1 MQQNIVFD
9 ISSDNS
15 SSSNEDE
22 FIKIDQQNSSILSVR
37 APNLFDSDT
46 PQNFQQIPESTH
58 SVRKQPTVTFDT
70 INTSEGEKRYLIKWN
85 LQEKENRNRNTC
97 ITKTQLN
104 EKGRANS
111 KKHVNESVEYLQK
124 QKTDQQQQIK
134 SNQYKK
140 SQQAKRVS
148 NVCYSSIDNFQNQSM
163 AQELL
168 ELDLPALIS
177 QITNKRRVNNSFH
190 NNTNN
195 TVYNSN
201 ANQTLN
207 AIKVRMHCSI
217 IIQQIKFLIRNR
229 YSLINKRKI
238 NHFDFEIT
246 WQNCQLKIVKKKV
259 KIYCF
264 YFQLLLLIFLIKMN
278 CLFCQP
284 IRKTLYG
291 NNFEK
296 MQFKVSL
303 PERITNS
310 LYNKYAESQ
319 NYYFTKDIN
328 EIILDQP
335 TKPNIVF
342 KDLALLDEEVEYI
355 KKIYQPHSL
364 DNKMEVLTEFYK
376 FHNDLPR
383 WAVSSSI
390 VNILNEYYNQ
400 KRKLEYYKIQKIID
414 EENKNN
420 PEKPPKGIVGDEPIQ
435 TESTPPSHTIESG
448 IIVGNVLDELQ
459 NTPSYSKHNQEKNSK
474 KINNNNNN
482 NIHQQLLK
490 IEKLKTERQQD
501 NNNIIK
507 EFKLQQLLTTD
518 KMKNIKQLIT
528 SQKRQ
533 LKIIHPDQC
542 GELDPPKPKLKHQQ
556 ILEQLHKRVNEKIQL
571 KKKNLL
577 QNKDPSR
584 EIKSVHFGEDKKE
597 NFFKSPRNMKTQCTS
612 KMTPKSNSK
621 VGKTQTFHDS
631 SSRKLNNNL
640 LSTRNIGAKTC
651 HQISNN
657 IKAKMQSKPISFK
670 TLTTPRS
677 IQQKLSQ

>member
-1 MQQNIVFD
+1 
-9 ISSDNS
+9 
-15 SSSNEDE
+15 
-22 FIKIDQQNSSILSVR
+22 
-37 APNLFDSDT
+37 
-46 PQNFQQIPESTH
+46 
-58 SVRKQPTVTFDT
+58 
-70 INTSEGEKRYLIKWN
+70 
-85 LQEKENRNRNTC
+85 
-97 ITKTQLN
+97 
-104 EKGRANS
+104 
-111 KKHVNESVEYLQK
+111 
-124 QKTDQQQQIK
+124 
-134 SNQYKK
+134 
-140 SQQAKRVS
+140 
-148 NVCYSSIDNFQNQSM
+148 
-163 AQELL
+163 
-168 ELDLPALIS
+168 
-177 QITNKRRVNNSFH
+177 
-190 NNTNN
+190 
-195 TVYNSN
+195 
-201 ANQTLN
+201 
-207 AIKVRMHCSI
+207 
-217 IIQQIKFLIRNR
+217 
-229 YSLINKRKI
+229 
-238 NHFDFEIT
+238 
-246 WQNCQLKIVKKKV
+246 
-259 KIYCF
+259 
-264 YFQLLLLIFLIKMN
+264 MN

-284 IRKTLYG
+284 IRMTLYG
-291 NNFEK
+291 NNFEE

-342 KDLALLDEEVEYI
+342 KDLVLLDEDVEYM

-364 DNKMEVLTEFYK
+364 ENKMEVLTEFYK

-459 NTPSYSKHNQEKNSK
+459 NTPSYSKQDQEKVNRQ
-474 KINNNNNN
+474 INNNND
-482 NIHQQLLK
+482 IHQQILK
-490 IEKLKTERQQD
+490 IQKLKTERQQD

-507 EFKLQQLLTTD
+507 EFKLQQILTTD

-528 SQKRQ
+528 CQKRQ

-542 GELDPPKPKLKHQQ
+542 GELEPPKPKLIHQQ
-556 ILEQLHKRVNEKIQL
+556 ILDQLHKRVNEKIQL
-571 KKKNLL
+571 KKRNLL

-612 KMTPKSNSK
+612 KMTPKSYSK

-657 IKAKMQSKPISFK
+657 IKSKMQQKPISFK

-677 IQQKLSQ
+677 VQQKLQI

>member
-1 MQQNIVFD
+1 M
-9 ISSDNS
+9 
-15 SSSNEDE
+15 
-22 FIKIDQQNSSILSVR
+22 
-37 APNLFDSDT
+37 A
-46 PQNFQQIPESTH
+46 
-58 SVRKQPTVTFDT
+58 
-70 INTSEGEKRYLIKWN
+70 
-85 LQEKENRNRNTC
+85 
-97 ITKTQLN
+97 ITL
-104 EKGRANS
+104 
-111 KKHVNESVEYLQK
+111 KK
-124 QKTDQQQQIK
+124 
-134 SNQYKK
+134 
-140 SQQAKRVS
+140 
-148 NVCYSSIDNFQNQSM
+148 
-163 AQELL
+163 
-168 ELDLPALIS
+168 
-177 QITNKRRVNNSFH
+177 
-190 NNTNN
+190 
-195 TVYNSN
+195 
-201 ANQTLN
+201 
-207 AIKVRMHCSI
+207 CS
-217 IIQQIKFLIRNR
+217 
-229 YSLINKRKI
+229 
-238 NHFDFEIT
+238 
-246 WQNCQLKIVKKKV
+246 LK
-259 KIYCF
+259 
-264 YFQLLLLIFLIKMN
+264 
-278 CLFCQP
+278 
-284 IRKTLYG
+284 
-291 NNFEK
+291 
-296 MQFKVSL
+296 KVSL

-342 KDLALLDEEVEYI
+342 KDLALLDEDVEYM
-355 KKIYQPHSL
+355 KKIYQPHCL
-364 DNKMEVLTEFYK
+364 DNKMEVLTEFYKFK

-459 NTPSYSKHNQEKNSK
+459 NTPSYSKLDQD
-474 KINNNNNN
+474 KIGRKINNNN

-507 EFKLQQLLTTD
+507 EFKLSQLLTND
-518 KMKNIKQLIT
+518 KIKNIKLLIT

-542 GELDPPKPKLKHQQ
+542 GQLDLPKPKLKHQQ
-556 ILEQLHKRVNEKIQL
+556 ILEQLHKRVNEKLQL
-571 KKKNLL
+571 KKRTQI

-597 NFFKSPRNMKTQCTS
+597 NFFKSPRNVKTQCTS
-612 KMTPKSNSK
+612 KMTPKSNCK

-631 SSRKLNNNL
+631 SSRKFNNNL

-657 IKAKMQSKPISFK
+657 IKSKMQSKPISFK

-677 IQQKLSQ
+677 VQQKLSQ

>member
-1 MQQNIVFD
+1 M
-9 ISSDNS
+9 
-15 SSSNEDE
+15 
-22 FIKIDQQNSSILSVR
+22 
-37 APNLFDSDT
+37 A
-46 PQNFQQIPESTH
+46 
-58 SVRKQPTVTFDT
+58 
-70 INTSEGEKRYLIKWN
+70 
-85 LQEKENRNRNTC
+85 
-97 ITKTQLN
+97 IT
-104 EKGRANS
+104 S
-111 KKHVNESVEYLQK
+111 KKCSVK
-124 QKTDQQQQIK
+124 
-134 SNQYKK
+134 
-140 SQQAKRVS
+140 
-148 NVCYSSIDNFQNQSM
+148 
-163 AQELL
+163 
-168 ELDLPALIS
+168 
-177 QITNKRRVNNSFH
+177 
-190 NNTNN
+190 
-195 TVYNSN
+195 
-201 ANQTLN
+201 
-207 AIKVRMHCSI
+207 
-217 IIQQIKFLIRNR
+217 
-229 YSLINKRKI
+229 
-238 NHFDFEIT
+238 
-246 WQNCQLKIVKKKV
+246 
-259 KIYCF
+259 
-264 YFQLLLLIFLIKMN
+264 
-278 CLFCQP
+278 
-284 IRKTLYG
+284 
-291 NNFEK
+291 
-296 MQFKVSL
+296 KVSL

-342 KDLALLDEEVEYI
+342 KDLVLLDEDVEYM
-355 KKIYQPHSL
+355 KKVYQPHCL

-383 WAVSSSI
+383 WAVSGSI

-420 PEKPPKGIVGDEPIQ
+420 PEKPPKGIVGDQPIQ

-459 NTPSYSKHNQEKNSK
+459 NTPSYSKHNQDKQNRK
-474 KINNNNNN
+474 VNNNND
-482 NIHQQLLK
+482 IHQQLLK

-507 EFKLQQLLTTD
+507 EFKLQQILTTD

-556 ILEQLHKRVNEKIQL
+556 ILDQCKLYIYEVHKRVNEKIQL
-571 KKKNLL
+571 KKRTAVK
-577 QNKDPSR
+577 NKDPSR

-621 VGKTQTFHDS
+621 VGKTQTFHDT
-631 SSRKLNNNL
+631 SSRKPNNNL

-657 IKAKMQSKPISFK
+657 IKSKIPQKPISFK

-677 IQQKLSQ
+677 VQQKLQL